1 MVGIARSRAREME
14 KLNTV
19 LLTLETTEIL
29 DRIRANMS
37 SRLLM
42 EKLSRRQAVERLCR
56 LYEKEYQDT
65 GLLPQRGLLPPDE

>member
-65 GLLPQRGLLPPDE
+65 ALLPQRGLFPPDV